1 MTTVGQCDLNVHEDS
16 KKTKETTSYGN
27 TNVFTQRR
35 TKVTSTSK
43 TIVAVVGRALATQER
58 GIDVGSVASC
68 RAVATVAVVGQINAI
83 LQELV
88 AHQGRVFSTQTS
100 TGKSTT
106 FKGSIVVVASGPSKF
121 GLDPVP
127 SDVSNAGGTDG
138 APSAVPIFWV
148 GGGVVEVVELVAV
161 GWFCKAVVLAQT

>member
-1 MTTVGQCDLNVHEDS
+1 
-16 KKTKETTSYGN
+16 
-27 TNVFTQRR
+27 
-35 TKVTSTSK
+35 
-43 TIVAVVGRALATQER
+43 VAVAVRALATQKR
-58 GIDVGSVASC
+58 SIDVGGVAAC
-68 RAVATVAVVGQINAI
+68 GAVATFAVGQINRFGVVQKI
-83 LQELV
+83 L
-88 AHQGRVFSTQTS
+88 AHQGGVFPTQTS

>member
-1 MTTVGQCDLNVHEDS
+1 MTTVGQCDKNVHDQTNNTE
-16 KKTKETTSYGN
+16 ETTTYGN

-58 GIDVGSVASC
+58 GIDVGGVASC
-68 RAVATVAVVGQINAI
+68 GAVASFAVVSQINAV

-88 AHQGRVFSTQTS
+88 AHQSRVFPTQTS

-121 GLDPVP
+121 GLDTGPR
-127 SDVSNAGGTDG
+127 DVSNAGGTDG
-138 APSAVPIFWV
+138 AFDACPIFWV
-148 GGGVVEVVELVAV
+148 GGSVVEVVELVAV

>member
-1 MTTVGQCDLNVHEDS
+1 MTTVGQCYKNVHDQTNNTE
-16 KKTKETTSYGN
+16 ETTSYGN

-58 GIDVGSVASC
+58 GIDVGGVALC

-88 AHQGRVFSTQTS
+88 AHQSRVLPTQTS

-121 GLDPVP
+121 CNDTGPR
-127 SDVSNAGGTDG
+127 DVSNAGGTDG
-138 APSAVPIFWV
+138 AFDACPICWV
-148 GGGVVEVVELVAV
+148 GGGVVEVVKLVAV

>member
-1 MTTVGQCDLNVHEDS
+1 MTTVGQCDKNVHDQTNNTE
-16 KKTKETTSYGN
+16 ETPTNGN

-35 TKVTSTSK
+35 TFVTTTSK
-43 TIVAVVGRALATQER
+43 TVVAVVVGALATQER
-58 GIDVGSVASC
+58 GIDVGGVASC
-68 RAVATVAVVGQINAI
+68 RAVATFAVVGQIIAV

-88 AHQGRVFSTQTS
+88 AHQGRVFPTQTS

-121 GLDPVP
+121 GNDTGPC
-127 SDVSNAGGTDG
+127 DVSNAGGTDR
-138 APSAVPIFWV
+138 APGAVPMLWV
-148 GGGVVEVVELVAV
+148 GGGVVEVLEFVAV

>member
-1 MTTVGQCDLNVHEDS
+1 MTTVGQCDKNVHDQTNNTE
-16 KKTKETTSYGN
+16 ETTSYGN

-58 GIDVGSVASC
+58 GIDVGGVASC
-68 RAVATVAVVGQINAI
+68 RAVATVAVVGQINAV

-88 AHQGRVFSTQTS
+88 AHQSRVFPTQTS

-121 GLDPVP
+121 GLDPGP
-127 SDVSNAGGTDG
+127 GDVSNAGGTDR
-138 APSAVPIFWV
+138 AFDACPIFWV

>member
-1 MTTVGQCDLNVHEDS
+1 MTTVGQCDKNVHDQTNNTE
-16 KKTKETTSYGN
+16 ETTSYGN

-43 TIVAVVGRALATQER
+43 TILAVVGRALATQER
-58 GIDVGSVASC
+58 GIDVGGVALC
-68 RAVATVAVVGQINAI
+68 RAVATVAVVGQINTV

-88 AHQGRVFSTQTS
+88 AHQSRVLPTQTS
-100 TGKSTT
+100 AGKSTT

-121 GLDPVP
+121 GYHPVP

-138 APSAVPIFWV
+138 AFDACPIFWV